1 MSAVGEVVD
10 EGLTNL
16 CGGPFELFGCGGFIG
31 AAS

>member
-1 MSAVGEVVD
+1 VSAVGEVVD

-16 CGGPFELFGCGGFIG
+16 CGGPFEFGCGGFIG